1 MASRSIEQIIE
12 RQIRHWDRVAATLRY
27 DPSEPKAP
35 SQAEVSHQPV
45 ICISRDLGSGEGE
58 VVETLASE
66 INYKIM
72 GKEIIDHIAVDLNV
86 QRRIVDSRDERFHTG
101 AEALIDSML
110 KGRDVDNPSY
120 LSALIRVVRGIA
132 LRGGV
137 ILLGRGAGEILGDE
151 APLRVRIIAPMRDRI
166 RRLAAKREISEDE
179 ARAQIERSD
188 RERAQFIRKHFRV
201 DRGDPTH
208 SDLTLNT
215 SRIPPAKC
223 PAVIIGAL
231 RARGYQ
237 IDPHREI

>member
-1 MASRSIEQIIE
+1 MASRSIEQMIE
-12 RQIRHWDRVAATLRY
+12 RQIRQWDRVAATLRY
-27 DPSEPKAP
+27 DPAEPTAP

-58 VVETLASE
+58 VVEALAAE

-72 GKEIIDHIAVDLNV
+72 GKEIIDHIAEDLNV
-86 QRRIVDSRDERFHTG
+86 QRRIVDSRDERFHSG
-101 AEALIDSML
+101 VEALVDSML

-132 LRGGV
+132 IRGGV
-137 ILLGRGAGEILGDE
+137 ILLGRGAAEILGDD
-151 APLRVRIIAPMRDRI
+151 APLRIRIIAPMEDRI
-166 RRLAAKREISEDE
+166 QRLAAKREIDEDE
-179 ARAQIERSD
+179 ARSQIERSD
-188 RERAQFIRKHFRV
+188 KERAQFIKRLFHV

-223 PAVIIGAL
+223 PAVITCAL
-231 RARGYQ
+231 RARGHE